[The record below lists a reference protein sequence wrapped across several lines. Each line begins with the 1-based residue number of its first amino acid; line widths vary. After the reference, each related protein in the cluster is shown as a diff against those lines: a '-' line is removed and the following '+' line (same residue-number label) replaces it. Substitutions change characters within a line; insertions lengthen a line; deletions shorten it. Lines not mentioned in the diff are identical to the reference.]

1 MRKIISVLFAL
12 LAASVL
18 GQATTLV
25 RMNLDDLT
33 AESQTVVYARIA
45 ASRTEWSDDHKVILT
60 IYTVE
65 PLEYLKGQLGTSF
78 ELRELGGEKDG
89 LMMTVP
95 AVPVFSVGQEEV
107 LFVWTDPQGRHQA
120 IGFEQGALEV
130 RTDPATGSKT
140 VDRALLLGSAQASSS
155 GSAASASKLLP
166 ELFSQIRT
174 SVAKAAKAGAG
185 KGSAQ

>member
-1 MRKIISVLFAL
+1 MRILAVLFVL
-12 LAASVL
+12 LAASIV

-33 AESQTVVYARIA
+33 TQSQTVVHATIA

-65 PLEYLKGQLGTSF
+65 PLEYLKGRLGTSF

-89 LMMTVP
+89 LLMTVP
-95 AVPVFSVGQEEV
+95 SVPVFSVGQEEV

-120 IGFEQGALEV
+120 IGFEQGALDV
-130 RTDPATGSKT
+130 HTDPVTGQKT
-140 VDRALLLGSAQASSS
+140 VDRALLLGSAQASPS
-155 GSAASASKLLP
+155 GSAAPASKLLP
-166 ELFSQIRT
+166 ELFSQIRA
-174 SVAKAAKAGAG
+174 SIAKAVQAGAG
-185 KGSAQ
+185 KESAQ